1 MPLSLFSMHAFTGC
15 DTVSLLEEEKQE
27 DRLNTWKGFPE
38 ATHTFEEIL
47 LMQRDISDHTMS
59 VLEQFVVL
67 LYDWTSS
74 IMEVNAARKELFTEK
89 SRNLESL
96 QPTQAVLKQQVK
108 RAYYQF
114 N

>member
-1 MPLSLFSMHAFTGC
+1 MHAFTGC